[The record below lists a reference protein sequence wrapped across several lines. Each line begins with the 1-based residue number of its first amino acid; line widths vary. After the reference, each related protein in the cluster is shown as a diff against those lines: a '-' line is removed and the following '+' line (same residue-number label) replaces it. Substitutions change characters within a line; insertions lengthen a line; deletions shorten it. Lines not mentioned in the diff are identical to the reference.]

1 MTSDAAWRER
11 ANSFDAVAAEYAVRR
26 PGYPA
31 DAAAFLAG
39 GERPRR
45 VLDVGAGTGLL
56 TEPLLAA
63 GHEVVA
69 VDPSAAMLAQLTP
82 RLPSVTTAVGTAEEL
97 PLPDADVDV
106 VVAGQAAHWFDPR
119 ATARELRRVL
129 RPGGTIGF
137 VWNLRDERVPW
148 IAALTELL
156 GAEARDHQDDR
167 GVVAAFAAELAAEVT
182 PYVSGTAQHL
192 TPEGVVG
199 RVATSSYASLL
210 APADREAYLGRIRHL
225 LATHPDTRG
234 QERLELSYVTR
245 AWRLAPA

>member
-1 MTSDAAWRER
+1 MTSAWRER

-31 DAAAFLAG
+31 DAVAFIAG
-39 GERPRR
+39 GEQARR
-45 VLDVGAGTGLL
+45 LLDLGAGTGLL

-69 VDPSAAMLAQLTP
+69 VDPSAAMLAQLTS
-82 RLPSVTTAVGTAEEL
+82 RMSSGTTAVGTAEEL
-97 PLPDADVDV
+97 PLPDADVDG
-106 VVAGQAAHWFDPR
+106 VVAGQAAHWFEPR

-129 RPGGTIGF
+129 RPGGSVGL
-137 VWNLRDERVPW
+137 VWNFRDERVPW
-148 IAALTELL
+148 IAALTEVL

-210 APADREAYLGRIRHL
+210 EPADRAAYLDRIRHL

-234 QERLELSYVTR
+234 RQRLELAYVTR
-245 AWRLAPA
+245 AWRLAPG